1 MICPRCGKEIML
13 LKRIEHRGNEIVHI
27 YVCPKCGYILEVSYR
42 VEKPKKIFPDWNEK
56 YIMHARL

>member
-1 MICPRCGKEIML
+1 ML